1 MQVVS
6 ELKAATRGYLW
17 RKGTSMFAGGWSRR
31 FFIVHDDSITCHE
44 DHMKTSKIE
53 LAVKLTD
60 GSVTVDERADCAFA
74 IVRDGVDV
82 MVLRAEEDGERTIW
96 AAAIN
101 VAASGGAAVVDD
113 AGAASEKEEFLLESA
128 LEVRADKQRA
138 AHWDLHF
145 FTLTATTLRH
155 YENEQARAE
164 GRPIET
170 FRLNPQCC
178 VFEVNSAQDSR
189 SLCC

>member
-74 IVRDGVDV
+74 ITQA
-82 MVLRAEEDGERTIW
+82 LSDGEGVVLLQVSDINRT
-96 AAAIN
+96 N
-101 VAASGGAAVVDD
+101 
-113 AGAASEKEEFLLESA
+113 
-128 LEVRADKQRA
+128 QR
-138 AHWDLHF
+138 H
-145 FTLTATTLRH
+145 
-155 YENEQARAE
+155 
-164 GRPIET
+164 
-170 FRLNPQCC
+170 
-178 VFEVNSAQDSR
+178 
-189 SLCC
+189 